1 MESEQIPRSY
11 RLIFAQNI
19 RQVRRFKE
27 MSQEELAHKAGLSYR
42 SIANYEKD
50 IRQLRAAQYQN
61 IEAIAKALG
70 VQVSDIFL
78 GSTSKI

>member
-1 MESEQIPRSY
+1 MAAKRT
-11 RLIFAQNI
+11 I
-19 RQVRRFKE
+19 RILRQGKK
-27 MSQEELAHKAGLSYR
+27 MSQEDLARRAGLSYR

-78 GSTSKI
+78 GGTSKI